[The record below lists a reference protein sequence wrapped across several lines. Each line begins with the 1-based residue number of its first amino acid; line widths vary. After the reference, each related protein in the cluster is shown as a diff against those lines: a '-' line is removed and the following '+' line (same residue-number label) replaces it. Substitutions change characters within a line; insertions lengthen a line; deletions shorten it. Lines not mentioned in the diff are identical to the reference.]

1 MMRIVIMA
9 DGKGTRWNNYLGIP
23 KHLAQIDDE
32 KIISRTVRLLDK
44 ICGGDREII
53 ITSHDLRYEFE
64 GSIRYEPI
72 NNHYEIDRFTEE
84 LITDDMIF
92 LYGDTYYTE
101 KALREIISVQT
112 DSILFF
118 GDTDSIVAVKIKN
131 SELFRKHKNNVKDMY
146 LSGSI
151 TECKGWQVYQ
161 SFTAQDMTKPPAI
174 KDKFVVIRDRT
185 QNINTPDDYEGIR

>member
-1 MMRIVIMA
+1 MA